1 MTNNIKALDVGG
13 VKVKLDDDTVLITMS
28 GVGVAGTITV
38 TDTRDNTQYQVP
50 AGKKATI
57 VYITALPDT
66 SGVGDKLLYA
76 DDLDGIT
83 NAVTLLEPFGSAIT
97 DEIFISAE
105 IPAGKYLNFT
115 DNSAQ
120 PYTILVIEELV

>member
-76 DDLDGIT
+76 DDLDGTT

>member
-76 DDLDGIT
+76 DDLDGTT

-120 PYTILVIEELV
+120 PYTILEIEELV